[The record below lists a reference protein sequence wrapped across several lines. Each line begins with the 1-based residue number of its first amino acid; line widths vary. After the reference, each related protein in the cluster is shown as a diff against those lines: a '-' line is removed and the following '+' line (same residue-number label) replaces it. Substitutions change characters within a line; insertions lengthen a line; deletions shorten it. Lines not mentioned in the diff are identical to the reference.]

1 MPLYMLDTNIVSD
14 LIKNPQG
21 RVAGKIAEIGERN
34 VVSSIIVA
42 AELRFGAAKRGAPRL
57 TEQVEAIIDALTIL
71 PLQVPADTHYGQIRN
86 ALEQKGQIIGAN
98 DLLIAS
104 HALSMECVLVTANVA
119 EFERVEG
126 LVLENWLGS

>member
-21 RVAGKIAEIGERN
+21 RVAAKIAEIGESN
-34 VVSSIIVA
+34 VATSIIVA
-42 AELRFGAAKRGAPRL
+42 AELRFGIAKRGSPIL
-57 TEQVEAIIDALTIL
+57 TMQVEGILDVLTVL
-71 PLQVPADTHYGQIRN
+71 PLQPPTDKSYAQVRA

-98 DLLIAS
+98 DLLIAA
-104 HALSMECVLVTANVA
+104 HALSTGCVLVTGNVG

-126 LVLENWLGS
+126 LEVENWLS